1 MSRRDD
7 QPQAAPYKEGTAL
20 RAGTGPHGW
29 GAENASF
36 IGGRSE
42 GRAAHPSPKEGKKN
56 RRMIVELSVK
66 EHKAFNVKNKSLGL
80 CETV

>member
-7 QPQAAPYKEGTAL
+7 QPQAAPYKEGPAL

-29 GAENASF
+29 GAENACS

-42 GRAAHPSPKEGKKN
+42 GRAAHPSPKEEKKN
-56 RRMIVELSVK
+56 WRMIVELSVK
-66 EHKAFNVKNKSLGL
+66 KRKAFNVKNKSFGFR
-80 CETV
+80 ETV

>member
-7 QPQAAPYKEGTAL
+7 QPQAAPYKEGPAL

-29 GAENASF
+29 GPENASF

-42 GRAAHPSPKEGKKN
+42 GRAKHPSQKEGKKN
-56 RRMIVELSVK
+56 RRMTVELSVK
-66 EHKAFNVKNKSLGL
+66 KHKAFNVKKKSLGL

>member
-1 MSRRDD
+1 MTSRRLHLT
-7 QPQAAPYKEGTAL
+7 KEGPEL

-36 IGGRSE
+36 TGGRSE

-56 RRMIVELSVK
+56 WRMNVELSVK
-66 EHKAFNVKNKSLGL
+66 KHKAFNVKNRSFGL
-80 CETV
+80 RETV